1 MKKYEKSFVIL
12 VEKIPAENADPAGYL
27 ATNDELGLAVEADT
41 LDTLVNKVCEV
52 APDLFELNVLPYL
65 ETETAKTPPA
75 YIIQHAISSGDCG
88 GDILS

>member
-1 MKKYEKSFVIL
+1 MQKYEKSFVIL
-12 VEKIPAENADPAGYL
+12 VENVPAENDDPAGYL

-41 LDTLVNKVCEV
+41 LDALVKRVCEV

-75 YIIQHAISSGDCG
+75 YIIQHAINSGDCG
-88 GDILS
+88 GDVLS